1 MFAPRDLAVSRG
13 VGDRAGGS
21 VARPGLDVER
31 RVVAL
36 AGGPRDVD
44 VDAESRVRAVVAA
57 RAEHGFDL
65 ERVAAAQRHLQ
76 DILERLHGRDLVRPR
91 PTLVV
96 EVVGGDGVV
105 RRGDA
110 RETSLALRL
119 LLGRVL
125 VGVPS
130 EAQLAVRRLDTIQI
144 AAVLV
149 RNLEHDVRLVD
160 RQGAAR
166 HGRSPRIAG
175 RRHHADA
182 RRAAMTRGAAMKP
195 TQPRERQR
203 EAKSRVSEINILY
216 CCCALHTSHDLRLD
230 VSSEGIS
237 RRR

>member
-1 MFAPRDLAVSRG
+1 MRSGRIPSGSASSMARVLSCRRRFSKPTPPTVSHG
-13 VGDRAGGS
+13 RAAEVPTTFCSRHAISRCRAASATARGGS

-166 HGRSPRIAG
+166 HGRSPASPEEDITPT
-175 RRHHADA
+175 
-182 RRAAMTRGAAMKP
+182 RAE
-195 TQPRERQR
+195 PR
-203 EAKSRVSEINILY
+203 
-216 CCCALHTSHDLRLD
+216 
-230 VSSEGIS
+230 
-237 RRR
+237 